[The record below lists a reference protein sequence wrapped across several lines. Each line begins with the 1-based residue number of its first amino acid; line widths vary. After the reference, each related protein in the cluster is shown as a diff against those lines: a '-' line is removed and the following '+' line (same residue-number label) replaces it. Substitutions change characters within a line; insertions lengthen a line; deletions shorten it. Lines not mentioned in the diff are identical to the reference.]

1 MRKSIGAKEIVISLF
16 LPATG
21 LIFPFFSIF
30 SLNRSHLQFDITSHF
45 ELLGILFA
53 ASAAVCLLIQQ
64 LITARHRKTVSL
76 VLLYTSVVFW
86 LEFSFLTVDI
96 GILDGAVLDW
106 SKHNWTIAVDA
117 ALLVGLLCLFIVKRH
132 WIYQNITL
140 LAAGIA
146 LMAVA
151 PLLSSLLSPKLSEN
165 KSKGNEEFV
174 FTTEGTFDFSPDSNV
189 ILFVLDTLQADIVA
203 ELIESNQRIR
213 SDLDGF
219 TFFANSLS
227 AFPKTYA
234 SVPTILTGKVF
245 DNSNTLS
252 EFLVSAYF
260 DSSLPLVLKENKYD
274 SRLWPYAIQPLIP
287 HPRLADNIATK
298 GSSKAVK
305 GKTEE
310 FSTILDLALFRVAPV
325 AFREWIYNEG
335 KFRVVPSLQ
344 ANQIGSTHSCDYE
357 KIYSL
362 NNSHTDLDFLDQMSS
377 CASKRSQAPTFRFF
391 HLSGAHQPLV
401 LNRKLEVNDPAP
413 VNRTNFLEHSFG
425 ALTVLSK
432 ALEVLKQLEI
442 YDSSLI
448 IVVGDHGGGELG
460 LGVDSTRSSVVAIN
474 TSDPKSITSVVSN
487 ENLLAGATPAIMVK
501 RPNSNKP
508 FEISNAPVELTD
520 IVPTV
525 LDELG
530 IEGDNRKSMFDY
542 RTDEERIRLHK
553 FYRYTGWDVDYL
565 IPLTEFR
572 VAGHSW
578 DPKSWQA
585 THRDL
590 LANAVKSAGTN
601 KVLLREGGNS
611 EEFLLSG
618 WKEPGKSGI
627 QAADRRAGISFPISD
642 TGLSEGEVSSHLL
655 DLEIKPLT
663 ADSKQPTELGLES
676 EGVVFDTLVFKPGER
691 QRTSLVTT
699 GGRDRDTTNVW
710 FLMGDE
716 VDKKLTFTGM
726 ELKPY
731 TFPQYI
737 AGSKIL
743 FSNNGNSDQ
752 FVIDG
757 FSHSESW
764 GRWTQSG
771 RALLALKGL
780 PTDGPLTLKLTAIGY
795 VNDKLERQRVEIL
808 ANGQPIGKW
817 LVTNRQAHV
826 QELTIGANL
835 LDESGKLVLEFKL
848 PDAISPRSLVGGDD
862 IRPLG
867 IGFVELTIDLE

>member
-1 MRKSIGAKEIVISLF
+1 MRKFIGAKEVFISLF
-16 LPATG
+16 LPAIG
-21 LIFPFFSIF
+21 LALPFFSIF
-30 SLNRSHLQFDITSHF
+30 LLNQSHLQFDITSHF
-45 ELLGILFA
+45 ELVGILFV

-64 LITARHRKTVSL
+64 VIATRHRKTASL
-76 VLLYTSVVFW
+76 VLLYISIVFW

-106 SKHNWTIAVDA
+106 SKHSWTIALDV
-117 ALLVGLLCLFIVKRH
+117 ALLVSLSCLFIVKRD
-132 WIYQNITL
+132 WIYQNIPL
-140 LAAGIA
+140 LAASIV

-151 PLLSSLLSPKLSEN
+151 PVVSLILGPTPTVN
-165 KSKGNEEFV
+165 KNQSTEEFV
-174 FTTEGTFDFSPDSNV
+174 FTTERIFDFSPNSNV

-203 ELIESNQRIR
+203 ELIESNQRVR

-234 SVPTILTGKVF
+234 SVPNILTGRVF

-252 EFLVSAYF
+252 EFLVSAYL
-260 DSSLPLVLKENKYD
+260 DRSLPLVLKENQYD

-287 HPRLADNIATK
+287 HPQLADNLATK

-305 GKTEE
+305 SKMEE
-310 FSTILDLALFRVAPV
+310 FSTILDLALFRIAPV

-335 KFRVVPSLQ
+335 NFRVAPSIQ

-357 KIYSL
+357 KKYSL

-377 CASKRSQAPTFRFF
+377 CASKRSQTPTFRFF

-460 LGVDSTRSSVVAIN
+460 IGVDSTHSSVVAIN
-474 TSDPKSITSVVSN
+474 SSDPKSITSVVSN
-487 ENLLAGATPAIMVK
+487 ENLLAGATPAILVK
-501 RPNSNKP
+501 RPNSRKP
-508 FEISNAPVELTD
+508 LEISNAPVELTD

-530 IEGDNRKSMFDY
+530 IEGDDRRSMFDY
-542 RTDEERIRLHK
+542 GTDEQRVRLHK
-553 FYRYTGWDVDYL
+553 FYRYTGWGVDYL

-572 VAGHSW
+572 VVGHSW
-578 DPKSWQA
+578 DPSSWKA
-585 THRDL
+585 TNRDL

-618 WKEPGKSGI
+618 WKEPGKNGI
-627 QAADRRAGISFPISD
+627 QAAGNRAGISFPNSD
-642 TGLSEGEVSSHLL
+642 STFSQGPVSGHLL
-655 DLEIKPLT
+655 HLEIKPLT
-663 ADSKQPTELGLES
+663 VDSKQPMELGLES
-676 EGVVFDTLVFKPGER
+676 EGVLFDTLVFKPGER
-691 QRTSLVTT
+691 QRTSLVTS
-699 GGRDRDTTNVW
+699 GNRDRDVTNVW
-710 FLMGDE
+710 LLMSDE
-716 VDKKLTFTGM
+716 ADKKLMFTGM
-726 ELKPY
+726 ELEPY
-731 TFPQYI
+731 TFPRYI

-764 GRWTQSG
+764 GRWTESS
-771 RALLALKGL
+771 RALLALEGL
-780 PTDGPLTLKLTAIGY
+780 PTGGALTLKLTAIGY
-795 VNDKLERQRVEIL
+795 VNDKLKKQRVEIL
-808 ANGQPIGKW
+808 ANGRPIGKW
-817 LVTNRQAHV
+817 LVMNRQAHT
-826 QELTIGANL
+826 QELAIDANF
-835 LDESGKLVLEFKL
+835 LDESGRLVLEFKL
-848 PDAISPRSLVGGDD
+848 PDAISPKSLVGGDD
-862 IRPLG
+862 ARPLG
-867 IGFVELTIDLE
+867 IGFVELTIDSE